1 MTDNDTYT
9 RAKVSTNG
17 IANFEFRISNF
28 KMREFSTIRN
38 SKFEIRNSQFP
49 SFAAKTIVLIM
60 RIIPA
65 IDLKGGRCVRLV
77 EGREDSAKVYD
88 QDPVETALS
97 YERAGAELIHL
108 VDLDGAFAGGTS
120 ENRTIIRKIAQRV
133 NVPVEVG
140 GGVRSLSD
148 IETLLTDVGAS
159 FVIVGTLAIESPDL
173 LQQAVSRYG
182 ESLVVGID
190 ARGEWVATRGWKE
203 ATEVGARDLARR
215 VVVMGVRRIIYTDI
229 ARDGRLEGPN
239 LEMTR
244 EIAIAS
250 RARVTA
256 SGGVSSLE
264 DIARLREIETS
275 GVDSVIVGKA
285 LYEGRF
291 TIEQAIEAAS
301 SGIHFSQS

>member
-1 MTDNDTYT
+1 
-9 RAKVSTNG
+9 
-17 IANFEFRISNF
+17 
-28 KMREFSTIRN
+28 
-38 SKFEIRNSQFP
+38 
-49 SFAAKTIVLIM
+49 M

-88 QDPVETALS
+88 RDPVEVALS

-108 VDLDGAFAGGTS
+108 VDLDGAFAGAIS
-120 ENRTIIRKIAQRV
+120 ENRRIIGDIARRTTV
-133 NVPVEVG
+133 RLEVG
-140 GGVRSLSD
+140 GGIRSLAD
-148 IETLLTDVGAS
+148 IEEILTDVGAA
-159 FVIVGTLAIESPDL
+159 FVIVGTLAIERPDL
-173 LQQAVSRYG
+173 LQQAVSQFG
-182 ESLVVGID
+182 ESVVVGID
-190 ARGEWVATRGWKE
+190 ARGERVATRGWKE
-203 ATEVGARDLARR
+203 ATEVAAHDLARR
-215 VVVMGVRRIIYTDI
+215 VVAMGVGRIIYTDI

-250 RARVTA
+250 NARVTA

-264 DIARLREIETS
+264 DITRLCEIEAD

-291 TIEQAIEAAS
+291 TIEQAIETAR
-301 SGIHFSQS
+301 SGIRSSQN